1 MCIAVATIVSARPS
15 GARNS
20 PESMEL
26 DPSGSNIDHTAS
38 TTERISS
45 TFRRS
50 LDRRNVLISA
60 RITSPFSK
68 VPESSSSKYANLV
81 VAFRMSS
88 QGHAA
93 RNGSLDASRADEVAL
108 RTMHPCQ
115 TQSKVL
121 ALQLLVANLYARHRR
136 ANASGARCLLFELG
150 YPSVWLNNL
159 SILNVLPR
167 VHR

>member
-68 VPESSSSKYANLV
+68 VPKSSSSKYANLV
-81 VAFRMSS
+81 VALSS